1 MKNTFSQVAMKAIGY
16 VRVSTEMQASEG
28 VSLDA
33 QRQRIEAWALASGVT
48 LVGVEQDAGLSGCR
62 ADNRPGLQRA
72 ILAACANKCPLVVYS
87 LSRLARSTRD
97 AIKIS
102 DTLTKAGSDLVSL
115 SERID
120 TTTAAGK
127 LAFTMMN
134 AVAQHERDQVSERT
148 KAALQYLRRQ
158 GKRAGNIPY
167 GFTVAAD
174 GSTLNANASEQKTLA
189 RIKTMSG
196 KGMSLRAIAGRLNEQ
211 GIKSKTGKAW
221 AAGTVHYLLKTR

>member
-1 MKNTFSQVAMKAIGY
+1 MKPIAIGY
-16 VRVSTEMQASEG
+16 VRVSTEAQASEG

-33 QRQRIEAWALASGVT
+33 QRQRLEAWAQMQGVT
-48 LVGVEQDAGLSGCR
+48 LTAVETDAGLSGCR

-72 ILAACANKCPLVVYS
+72 IAAACEHRCPLVVYS

-102 DTLTKAGSDLVSL
+102 DTLTKAGADLVSL

-148 KAALQYLRRQ
+148 RAALQYLRKQ
-158 GKRAGNIPY
+158 GKRAGTIPF
-167 GFTVAAD
+167 GFTLAAD
-174 GSTLNANASEQKTLA
+174 GKTLNADAGEHKTLA
-189 RIKTMSG
+189 RIQRLSRNG
-196 KGMSLRAIAGRLNEQ
+196 KSLRVIAATLNAD
-211 GIKSKTGKAW
+211 GIPSKTGKQW
-221 AAGTVHYLLKTR
+221 AAGTVHYLLKPR